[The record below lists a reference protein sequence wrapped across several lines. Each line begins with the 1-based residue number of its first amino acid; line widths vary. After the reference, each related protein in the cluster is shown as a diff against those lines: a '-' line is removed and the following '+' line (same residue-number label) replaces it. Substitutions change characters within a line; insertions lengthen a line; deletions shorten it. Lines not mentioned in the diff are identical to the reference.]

1 MLKRFTGF
9 MGRFG
14 ALAFGCVFAALVMT
28 SSAAAG
34 VPAVVASSN
43 VKYATGMTDP
53 SKVVLDSLGDI
64 FIADINNTLWV
75 VAPGSTTPKV
85 LMGSLGYGSE
95 GVAVDSSNDV
105 IVTTPYNGAVYFI
118 PASGVA
124 SVIAGGSIG
133 TTVNLTYAYG
143 FGSLDNGYGNFLDTA
158 VDTNGV
164 VYIGVTYY
172 PSGGTVYEIVSVKT
186 TGPTT
191 SLTGIE
197 NTPGSANLVVGK
209 LPHPANSM
217 ATDNFGHLFYADGYN
232 VYEIN
237 TTTNVSTVIGSGFT
251 KPTGVSVD
259 AAGNLYVS
267 DNSKGVLYEI
277 PNENGTLNPADQFAV
292 SYPPNAYLGVGFDR
306 QGNFYSGDGYQSGS
320 IEKTTLGALNFGT
333 QAVGT
338 TSATGTVNF
347 LFNSPVV
354 PASLSLGGS
363 SEFNTSYYTTCSTT
377 TAPAV
382 LSTCLYQLSFKPAST
397 GIRRGALQFLSA
409 AGKPLATAYL
419 SGVGTGP
426 ALTVDPGTQSSQTAL
441 TPWKTP
447 SAVALDAQS
456 NFYVTDSTANVV
468 QVISSAG
475 VAKATLTGFKNPQ
488 GIAVDQA
495 GNVIV
500 SDTGNNRIVAVPNEN
515 GTLNQADQVVLLSSN
530 VGKSASISSFSV
542 ASPVV
547 TFTATNTFTVG
558 EVVVVS
564 GLSTAAGSVLNGQ
577 SFTVL
582 TATSSGFTA
591 TFNGATVPTTSDS
604 GVAYPATPGVNAPQ
618 GVAISAYGTIYV
630 ADTGNSRVLRVNTD
644 AGFNELSVETVSGRF
659 ITPAGVALDNTN
671 NVYITDSTANKIYQ
685 YSQVNG
691 TLITQVNGGS
701 LSAPTAI
708 SIDAS
713 GSAYVVNSGSS
724 TVLRIP
730 NVNGSLNPNTQITL
744 GTLLV
749 LKTPSGV
756 AVNGSGNVAI
766 SDSGAPNLFTLVRTT
781 GALQFGS
788 VDTSQSSI
796 AQTLT
801 LTSAGTSSLTFGATP
816 YTAAGANSSYTIT
829 PATQAP
835 CSGTLVLAT
844 GVNCGY
850 SIVFAPVATGPLTD
864 VMTFSSNAVNAT
876 NLTANL
882 TGTGTNLPLSSTTL
896 SVLPTSPSYGVAVTV
911 LATVTAGAA
920 STHAPT
926 GTVTFYVDGIPNSSP
941 TLVLNPQT
949 GLYQATLTYAPLQLT
964 ASTHIIGAN
973 YSGDSN
979 NSSSHA
985 APFTLVIAQ
994 AASTTVAVVTP
1005 AVDQTAGT
1013 PFSYKVNVTP
1023 AAQGAPTGMV
1033 SLYTAG
1039 TTTNPVAGPYNLV
1052 GGQVIFSVNSPTPVG
1067 GIGTYCY
1074 QVIYSG
1080 DVNFISSTSNTVCIT
1095 VHPPDYTA
1103 VPPTT
1108 TYTVG
1113 VNSSVQV
1120 PILITGLSGYN
1131 GNITVGA
1138 VNATTLAET
1147 PACTGL
1153 PQYVTCTFSPGIV
1166 DLATSP
1172 TTSGNPASVMTLTLT
1187 TSVPPPT
1194 TVGGG
1199 SMLWPG
1205 ALAGLLALALGLK
1218 MRRGLLRTRLMSV
1231 LLLVFLGCLAL
1242 GASGCGSGSA
1252 TSADHYVT
1260 PKGTAT
1266 VTVTFSGTGLL
1277 GPNVPPAPGNTYPNV
1292 PTGNPNIVHTLNLTL
1307 TVQ

>member
-14 ALAFGCVFAALVMT
+14 FLTIGCVFAALAMT
-28 SSAAAG
+28 SEAVAG

-43 VKYATGMTDP
+43 AKYATGMTDP

-64 FIADINNTLWV
+64 FIADINGTVYV

-85 LMGSLGYGSE
+85 LMTGLGYGSE
-95 GVAVDSSNDV
+95 GVAVDSLNDV
-105 IVTTPYNGAVYFI
+105 VITTPYYGVVYFI

-124 SVIAGGSIG
+124 SLLAGGSLG

-143 FGSLDNGYGNFLDTA
+143 FGALDNNYGNFLDA
-158 VDTNGV
+158 AFDTNGE
-164 VYIGVTYY
+164 VYIGVTDY
-172 PSGGTVYEIVSVKT
+172 PSGATAYEILRVKT
-186 TGPTT
+186 QGAST

-197 NTPGSANLVVGK
+197 STPGTAQQVVKG
-209 LPHPANSM
+209 LPHPANSL

-237 TTTNVSTVIGSGFT
+237 TTTNVSTTIGSGFS

-267 DNSKGVLYEI
+267 DNNKDVLFEI
-277 PNENGTLNPADQFAV
+277 PNENGTLNPAHQFAV
-292 SYPPNAYLGVGFDR
+292 AEPPGVYLGVGFDR

-320 IEKTTLGALNFGT
+320 LWKTTLGALNFGSV
-333 QAVGT
+333 AVGS
-338 TSATGTVNF
+338 TSSTGSVTF
-347 LFNSPVV
+347 TYNSAVI

-363 SEFNTSYYTTCSTT
+363 AEFLTGYYTTCSTT
-377 TAPAV
+377 TAPTSFPAN
-382 LSTCLYQLSFKPAST
+382 CFYQLKFTPGST
-397 GIRRGALQFLSA
+397 GVRKGSLQFLSA

-426 ALTVDPGTQSSQTAL
+426 ALTIDPGTQSSQTAL
-441 TPWKTP
+441 TAWKTP

-475 VAKATLTGFKNPQ
+475 VAKATLTGFSNPQ
-488 GIAVDQA
+488 GIVVDQA

-500 SDTGNNRIVAVPNEN
+500 SDTGHNQIVAIPNEN
-515 GTLNQADQVVLLSSN
+515 GTLNQADQVVLLPSN
-530 VGKSASISSFSV
+530 ANQEASIASFTI
-542 ASPVV
+542 ASNVV
-547 TFTATNTFTVG
+547 TFTATNSFTVG
-558 EVVVVS
+558 ETVVVS
-564 GLSTAAGSVLNGQ
+564 GLSTAAGAVLNGQ
-577 SFTVL
+577 YLTVATANATSFTANFASANVA
-582 TATSSGFTA
+582 ATT
-591 TFNGATVPTTSDS
+591 DS
-604 GVAYPATPGVNAPQ
+604 GVAFPATPGVSAPQ
-618 GVAISAYGTIYV
+618 GLAVGANGAIYV
-630 ADTGNSRVLRVNTD
+630 ADTGNARVLRVITD
-644 AGFNELSVETVSGRF
+644 AGFGEVSVETVSGGF
-659 ITPAGVALDNTN
+659 ITPAGVAIDNSN
-671 NVYITDSTANKIYQ
+671 NVFITDSTANKIYE

-724 TVLRIP
+724 QVLRIP
-730 NVNGSLNPNTQITL
+730 SVNGSLNPNTQITL
-744 GTLLV
+744 GSLSL

-766 SDSGAPNLFTLVRTT
+766 SDSGIPGLFTLVRTT

-801 LTSAGTSSLTFGATP
+801 LTNAGTSSLTLGNTAYTTAGAT
-816 YTAAGANSSYTIT
+816 TSYAIT
-829 PATQAP
+829 PATLAP
-835 CSGTLVLAT
+835 CSGSIILAV

-850 SIVFAPVATGPLTD
+850 SIVFSPTATGPLTD
-864 VMTFSSNAVNAT
+864 VMSFSSNAVNAAT
-876 NLTANL
+876 LTANL
-882 TGTGTNLPLSSTTL
+882 TGTGTNLPLSTTTL
-896 SVLPTSPSYGVAVTV
+896 SVLPASPSYGVAVNV
-911 LATVTAGAA
+911 LATVTAGPT
-920 STHAPT
+920 STKPPT
-926 GTVTFYVDGIPNSSP
+926 GPVTFYVDGIPQSP
-941 TLVLNPQT
+941 SALTLQT
-949 GLYQATLTYAPLQLT
+949 NGLYQATLTFKALSLT

-973 YSGDSN
+973 YGGDAN

-994 AASTTVAVVTP
+994 SASTTTAAVAPT
-1005 AVDQTAGT
+1005 VDQPAGT
-1013 PFSYKVNVTP
+1013 PFAYTVNVLP
-1023 AAQGAPTGMV
+1023 ANLGTPTGTV
-1033 SLYTAG
+1033 SLYATG
-1039 TTTNPVAGPYNLV
+1039 TTTNPVAGPYNLTPNKTGT
-1052 GGQVIFSVNSPTPVG
+1052 GGTAIFSVPSPTPVG

-1080 DVNFISSTSNTVCIT
+1080 DVNFLGSTSSTVCIT
-1095 VHPPDYTA
+1095 VHPPDYTT
-1103 VPPTT
+1103 VPPATS
-1108 TYTVG
+1108 YTVALG
-1113 VNSSVQV
+1113 SSVQV
-1120 PILITGLSGYN
+1120 PITITGLSGYN
-1131 GNITVGA
+1131 GNVTVGA
-1138 VNATTLAET
+1138 VNQTTLAQT

-1153 PQYVTCTFSPGIV
+1153 PLYVTCSFSPGIV
-1166 DLATSP
+1166 SLDPSP
-1172 TTSGNPASVMTLTLT
+1172 FPYPSAGNPSGVMTLTLA

-1194 TVGGG
+1194 SVSGG

-1205 ALAGLLALALGLK
+1205 ALAGLLALALSFK
-1218 MRRGLLRTRLMSV
+1218 MRRSVLRTRLMSV
-1231 LLLVFLGCLAL
+1231 LLLVFLGSLTL
-1242 GASGCGSGSA
+1242 GVSGCGSGSA

-1260 PKGTAT
+1260 PKGTST
-1266 VTVTFSGTGLL
+1266 ITVTFSGSPFTGA
-1277 GPNVPPAPGNTYPNV
+1277 PA
-1292 PTGNPNIVHTLNLTL
+1292 GNPNIVHTLNITL